1 MKKIIPIYFIL
12 LFSSC
17 TDFFEMSVDVDIPE
31 HKSKLAVTAFIGQN
45 SEYQDIL
52 VSYSV
57 SGLENTD
64 SEEQLINDATIVLK
78 DDSSSYTYQISDQNG
93 IYTPAEE
100 LNLIAGKTYTLEVD
114 APNYESI
121 TSTQILPTATEI
133 IEASYANKKLKVKF
147 QDAPGVEQYYL
158 IECYYKEIDEQ
169 GNEEWRQVWLDSFGT
184 ISFWSS
190 VSNGLIFNDQTFD
203 GDEFTFTSDLDSYYF
218 DESNEI
224 QLKVILYNTTK
235 DFFKYDHSLALS
247 WDTEGNPFAE
257 PVIIH
262 QNIDKGYGIF
272 ALLNGTAYEFT
283 ATID

>member
-1 MKKIIPIYFIL
+1 MKKIILIYFFL
-12 LFSSC
+12 LFTSC
-17 TDFFEMSVDVDIPE
+17 TDFFEMSVEVDIPE
-31 HKSKLAVTAFIGQN
+31 HKSKLAVTAFIVQN

-64 SEEQLINDATIVLK
+64 SEVQLINDATIFLK
-78 DDSSSYTYQISDQNG
+78 DDSSSYTYHKTDQDG
-93 IYTPAEE
+93 IYTPTEE
-100 LNLIAGKTYTLEVD
+100 LVLIPGKTYILEVD
-114 APNYESI
+114 APNHEGV
-121 TSTQILPTATEI
+121 TSTQILPAATEI
-133 IEASYANKKLKVKF
+133 IEASYTNKKLKVKF
-147 QDAPGVEQYYL
+147 QDTPAMEQYYL
-158 IECYYKEIDEQ
+158 VECYYKEVDGQ

-218 DESNEI
+218 DESNEL

-235 DFFKYDHSLALS
+235 DFFKYDRSYALS

-262 QNIDKGYGIF
+262 RNIENGYGIF
-272 ALLNGTAYEFT
+272 ALLNGTEYEFT